1 MDFKLIDEA
10 MLRCYVSTY
19 IITSAKEGMFSLCLF
34 HIRNTDRIF
43 IKVFTRDVS
52 LDKEATIKILKVMR
66 IWIRT

>member
-43 IKVFTRDVS
+43 IKSFYQRCVFGQGS
-52 LDKEATIKILKVMR
+52 YH
-66 IWIRT
+66 